1 MFYLINKPIWISSFF
16 AISKLRKILN
26 IKKVGHTG
34 TLDPL
39 ASGLLLVAT
48 GNSTKLISY
57 LDKARKTYVFSFNLD
72 WYTESWD
79 LGTEVHYLDKK
90 LIKETQNTIT
100 KEKIQNLIESKFLWK
115 ITQIPP
121 KYSAIKVNWKRAYS
135 LARDWKE
142 VQIPER
148 TVEIFDYKLLDY
160 NFPTISLQMT
170 VSAWTYIRTIAEDI
184 WKELWLNAYTIALHR
199 SKIWDLDESKSH
211 HLSSSW
217 AEHLTSSSWAE
228 RSVVEGSL
236 NPIPYSHLF
245 QDFKEIIL
253 DNENISKISSWII
266 LENKFSLTEWEKYFI
281 KNKEWDYIS
290 LIEVKNNELVI
301 IANKIY

>member
-72 WYTESWD
+72 WYTESGD

-90 LIKETQNTIT
+90 LIEETQKTIT
-100 KEKIQNLIESKFLWK
+100 KEKIENLIKTKFLWK
-115 ITQIPP
+115 ISQIPP

-142 VQIPER
+142 VQIPKRIIE
-148 TVEIFDYKLLDY
+148 VFDYKLLDY
-160 NFPTISLQMT
+160 NFPTVTLEMT

-217 AEHLTSSSWAE
+217 AE
-228 RSVVEGSL
+228 RSVVEESL
-236 NPIPYSHLF
+236 NSIPYSHLF
-245 QDFKEIIL
+245 PDFKEIIL
-253 DNENISKISSWII
+253 DPENISKISSWII
-266 LENKFSLTEWEKYFI
+266 LENKFSLTEWQKYFI
-281 KNKEWDYIS
+281 KNETLDYIS
-290 LIEVKNNELVI
+290 LIEVKNNELFI
-301 IANKIY
+301 IANKIS

>member
-57 LDKARKTYVFSFNLD
+57 LDKARKTYIFSFNLD
-72 WYTESWD
+72 WYTESGD
-79 LGTEVHYLDKK
+79 LGTPIHYLDNK
-90 LIKETQNTIT
+90 LIEETQKTIT
-100 KEKIQNLIESKFLWK
+100 KDKIKNLIESKFLWK

-148 TVEIFDYKLLDY
+148 IVEIFDYKLLDY
-160 NFPTISLQMT
+160 NFPTVTLEMT

-184 WKELWLNAYTIALHR
+184 WKELWLNAYTITLHR
-199 SKIWDLDESKSH
+199 SKIWDLDESKSVDIEN
-211 HLSSSW
+211 LKQTDS
-217 AEHLTSSSWAE
+217 
-228 RSVVEGSL
+228 
-236 NPIPYSHLF
+236 IPYSHLF
-245 QDFKEIIL
+245 PDFKEIIL
-253 DNENISKISSWII
+253 DPENISKISSWII
-266 LENKFSLTEWEKYFI
+266 LENKFSLTEWQKYFI
-281 KNKEWDYIS
+281 KNETLDYIS
-290 LIEVKNNELVI
+290 LIEVKNNELFI
-301 IANKIY
+301 IANKIS

>member
-72 WYTESWD
+72 WYTESGD

-90 LIKETQNTIT
+90 LIKETQKNIT

-115 ITQIPP
+115 ISQIPP

-199 SKIWDLDESKSH
+199 SKIWELDESKS
-211 HLSSSW
+211 
-217 AEHLTSSSWAE
+217 
-228 RSVVEGSL
+228 VEIENLKETDS
-236 NPIPYSHLF
+236 IPYSHLF

-253 DNENISKISSWII
+253 DPENISKISSWII
-266 LENKFSLTEWEKYFI
+266 LENKFSLIEWGKYFI
-281 KNKEWDYIS
+281 KNENWEYIS
-290 LIEVKNNELVI
+290 LIEVKNNKLVI